1 MPKITKVQ
9 TVEITPQQFVSS
21 CTYGEL
27 IELQLEVDSAIGR
40 IENIAGIEVV
50 EEEEISVKSKNLNP
64 KKTHSNK
71 TVGVTKTI

>member
-27 IELQLEVDSAIGR
+27 IELQLEVDSAIR
-40 IENIAGIEVV
+40 THNINEIEVV
-50 EEEEISVKSKNLNP
+50 EEEEISVKTNSLSSHE
-64 KKTHSNK
+64 T
-71 TVGVTKTI
+71 